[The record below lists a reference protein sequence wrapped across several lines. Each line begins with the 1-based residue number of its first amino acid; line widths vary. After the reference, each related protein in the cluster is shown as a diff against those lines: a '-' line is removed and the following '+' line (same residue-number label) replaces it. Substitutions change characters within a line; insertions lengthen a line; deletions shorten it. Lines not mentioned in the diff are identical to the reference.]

1 VIDVM
6 DTTSMERWPW
16 LGDIKVIFR
25 SVQGALSTW
34 WLVGTY
40 QMCREE
46 TMEEEAAE
54 RGRGRNRQQLKF

>member
-1 VIDVM
+1 
-6 DTTSMERWPW
+6 MERWPW

-40 QMCREE
+40 QMCREKRQWKKRLRR
-46 TMEEEAAE
+46 EEEEEIA
-54 RGRGRNRQQLKF
+54 NN